1 VKHILALLFLLV
13 TMGTELFAETHGSP
27 HGGGFPWEEIV
38 KQAINFGILVAALV
52 FFLRKP
58 LSKFLK
64 ERRELLI
71 QSMEEAKRANEEAK
85 EKLAGVEEK
94 LSAIEGEIGKINE
107 SMDKEIESEIGRIK
121 DLTSGEIERIK
132 EQASFAAE
140 QELKIAR
147 QELRQEAADLSV
159 ETAKEIIA
167 RSVDSEDQ
175 KRFVRESVEKL
186 KESDR

>member
-1 VKHILALLFLLV
+1 VRNFLALVFLLI
-13 TMGTELFAETHGSP
+13 TMGTTVCAETHGSP
-27 HGGGFPWEEIV
+27 HSGGFPWGEII
-38 KQAINFGILVAALV
+38 KQAINFGILVAVLV

-71 QSMEEAKRANEEAK
+71 QSIEEAKRANEEAK
-85 EKLAGVEEK
+85 SKLAGVEEK
-94 LSAIEGEIGKINE
+94 LSAIEGEISKINE
-107 SMDKEIESEIGRIK
+107 SMEKEIEGEIERIK

-132 EQASFAAE
+132 EQASFTAE
-140 QELKIAR
+140 QEVKIAR
-147 QELRQEAADLSV
+147 QALRKEAAELSI

-175 KRFVRESVEKL
+175 KRFVRESVEKM
-186 KESDR
+186 KESDT